1 MAISLKISRSASR
14 RGFPG
19 SIVNH
24 VTFAID
30 RSDRGDVAMLVL
42 RDPPLLLGRDVVE
55 VHNHKMN
62 PIAEPWA
69 TA

>member
-1 MAISLKISRSASR
+1 
-14 RGFPG
+14 
-19 SIVNH
+19 
-24 VTFAID
+24 
-30 RSDRGDVAMLVL
+30 MLVL